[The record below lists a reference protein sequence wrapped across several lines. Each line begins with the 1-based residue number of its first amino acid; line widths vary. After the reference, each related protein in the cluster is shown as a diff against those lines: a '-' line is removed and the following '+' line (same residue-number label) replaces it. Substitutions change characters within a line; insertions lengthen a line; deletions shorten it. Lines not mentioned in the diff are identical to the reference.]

1 MPIFKT
7 LSGSRVP
14 VHIWTDEVDAA
25 AESQLLNIASLPF
38 VFHHVAAMP
47 DVHVGMGATIGS
59 VIATKDAVIPAAV
72 GVDIGC
78 GMCLQKTN
86 LTADRAS
93 RADLE
98 ALFEKILERIP
109 VGMRQRMTEHVVATA
124 CEPFEDRIAAIEA
137 KYPDI
142 LKPMRNMNWRR
153 QLGTLGGGNHFIEL
167 VADET
172 GALWVLL
179 HSGSRGAGNVMA
191 AHFIRLAKKR
201 MRERGIVLADS
212 ALAYFEKGEKLFEDY
227 LEATAWASD
236 YAAANRRV
244 MTADV
249 LAALDDVFP
258 GFEPVGEEVNCHH
271 NFVALERHFGEDVW
285 VTRKGAIRAGA
296 GEFGIVPGS
305 MGARSYLVVGLG
317 NADAFTSSAHGAG
330 RRYGRKDAAARF
342 SVEDLKRETEGI
354 VCRKD
359 AGVLDEIPSA
369 YKSIDVVMA
378 NQSDLTRVVHA
389 YKQLLC
395 VKG

>member
-142 LKPMRNMNWRR
+142 LKSMRNMNWRR

-249 LAALDDVFP
+249 LAALDDVFT
-258 GFEPVGEEVNCHH
+258 GFEPVGEAVNCHH

-317 NADAFTSSAHGAG
+317 NADAFMSSAHGAG

>member
-258 GFEPVGEEVNCHH
+258 GFEPVGEAVNCHH